1 MRFQNSESSLKKY
14 WHDLLFEMVSESCKT
29 FNERIMINSDID
41 NKTSYINL
49 CIGTEQFAISVY
61 KVLEIIQY
69 EGVTRVP
76 NSSEFIP
83 GVLNFRGSIVPVI
96 DMHKRFNMSKNE
108 MQEKMVV
115 VVDISDKDK
124 NVLMGLLV
132 NQVTD
137 VIEFDYK
144 SIKSVP
150 DLGIKYNPE
159 FLEGFVELNGKFI
172 MVLNIDKVLS
182 VQELSDVSATEK
194 KLYD

>member
-1 MRFQNSESSLKKY
+1 
-14 WHDLLFEMVSESCKT
+14 
-29 FNERIMINSDID
+29 MINSDID